1 MVGCGKILE
10 VDALER
16 RWIKPVIVGAIIACI
31 VAGLGGLF
39 FWAKATGVDNLVK
52 TYCLIRADALAP
64 PPVSTLVE
72 GAIKGMV
79 DSLDDP
85 YSVYLDKDD
94 YQDLNAQIEGAFGG
108 IGVEFDLDQ
117 DKHLVIESVL
127 PGTPAS
133 RASLQSGDI
142 LTQIDSRST
151 AQMSLDD
158 AAKLLRGDVGTTV
171 TIKVWRQQ
179 DSQYHTVTLKREQ
192 ISIPSATGALVT
204 GHPEIAYLQVTTFNQ
219 ASTLPQLEQAL
230 ASLNKKGYRA
240 LILDLRD
247 NPGGDLQTAVEV
259 ASYFVPPG
267 PVVRIVNRNGA
278 EDVLRST
285 RSQSYLQVPLVV
297 LVNGGSASASEIVA
311 GAIKDTGSGTLIGTR
326 TFGKG
331 VVQTVFNLGGQVG
344 VKLTTDKYL
353 TPKGIDINKKGIDPD
368 IVVNQPAGSQTDLQ
382 LARAVQVLL
391 EKITQAPKQ
400 AA

>member
-1 MVGCGKILE
+1 LE

-16 RWIKPVIVGAIIACI
+16 HWVKPVIAGVIIACI
-31 VAGLGGLF
+31 AVGLGF
-39 FWAKATGVDNLVK
+39 FFSWTNATGVNNLVR
-52 TYCLIRADALAP
+52 TYFLIRTDALAP
-64 PPVSTLVE
+64 APTSTLVE

-94 YQDLNAQIEGAFGG
+94 YQDLNAQIEGSFGG
-108 IGVEFDLDQ
+108 IGVEFDM
-117 DKHLVIESVL
+117 DKDRRLVIESVL

-133 RASLQSGDI
+133 GAGLQSGDI
-142 LTQIDSRST
+142 LAQIGSQS
-151 AQMSLDD
+151 AVQMSLDD

-171 TIKVWRQQ
+171 TIKVWRQR

-192 ISIPSATGALVT
+192 ISVPSATGAILP
-204 GHPEIAYLQVTTFNQ
+204 GHPEIAYVQVATFNQ
-219 ASTLPQLEQAL
+219 ASTLPQLAQAL
-230 ASLNKKGYRA
+230 AGLDKKGYRA

-267 PVVRIVNRNGA
+267 PVVRIVNRNGD

-285 RSQSYLQVPLVV
+285 RSQEYLRVPLVV

-353 TPKGIDINKKGIDPD
+353 TPKGIDINKKGIEPD
-368 IVVNQPAGSQTDLQ
+368 IVVDQPADGKSDLQ
-382 LARAVQVLL
+382 LEQAVQVLL
-391 EKITQAPKQ
+391 EKISQAPKQ

>member
-1 MVGCGKILE
+1 

-16 RWIKPVIVGAIIACI
+16 RWVKPVIVGVIIACI
-31 VAGLGGLF
+31 AAGLGGLF
-39 FWAKATGVDNLVK
+39 FWAGATGVDNLVK
-52 TYCLIRADALAP
+52 TYFLIRTQALAP
-64 PPVSTLVE
+64 APVSTLME

-79 DSLDDP
+79 DSLGDP

-94 YQDLNAQIEGAFGG
+94 YRELNVQIEGSFGG
-108 IGVEFDLDQ
+108 IGVEFDM
-117 DKHLVIESVL
+117 DKDRHLVIESVL

-133 RASLQSGDI
+133 GAGLQSGDI
-142 LTQIDSRST
+142 IVQIDAQDAT
-151 AQMSLDD
+151 QMSTVD
-158 AAKLLRGDVGTTV
+158 AAKLLRGDVGATV

-179 DSQYHTVTLKREQ
+179 DNKYHTVTMKREQ
-192 ISIPSATGALVT
+192 ISVPSATGEILP
-204 GHPEIAYLQVTTFNQ
+204 GYPEIAYIQVTTFNQ
-219 ASTLPQLEQAL
+219 ASTLPQLSQAF
-230 ASLNKKGYRA
+230 ASLDQKGYRA
-240 LILDLRD
+240 LVLDLRD

-259 ASYFVPPG
+259 AGYFVPPG
-267 PVVRIVNRNGA
+267 PVVRIVNRSGT
-278 EDVLRST
+278 EDVLRSSRT
-285 RSQSYLQVPLVV
+285 QKYLQVPLVV

-368 IVVNQPAGSQTDLQ
+368 IVVNQPAGSKSDLQ
-382 LARAVQVLL
+382 LAKAVQVLL
-391 EKITQAPKQ
+391 EKIGQAPKQ

>member
-1 MVGCGKILE
+1 

-16 RWIKPVIVGAIIACI
+16 RWIKPVIVGVIIACI
-31 VAGLGGLF
+31 AVGLGGLF
-39 FWAKATGVDNLVK
+39 FWANATGVDNLVK
-52 TYCLIRADALAP
+52 TYFLIRTEALAP
-64 PPVSTLVE
+64 PSASTLVE

-79 DSLDDP
+79 DSLNDP

-94 YQDLNAQIEGAFGG
+94 FQDLNAEIEGSFGG
-108 IGVEFDLDQ
+108 IGVEFDMDK

-133 RASLQSGDI
+133 RAGLQSGDI
-142 LTQIDSRST
+142 LTQIDSQST
-151 AQMSLDD
+151 AQMSMDD

-171 TIKVWRQQ
+171 TIKIWRQQ
-179 DSQYHTVTLKREQ
+179 DSQYHTATLKREQ
-192 ISIPSATGALVT
+192 ISVPSATGAILP
-204 GHPEIAYLQVTTFNQ
+204 GYPEIAYIQVTTFNQ
-219 ASTLPQLEQAL
+219 ASTLPQLAQAF
-230 ASLNKKGYRA
+230 ASLDQKGYRA

-278 EDVLRST
+278 EDVLNSS
-285 RSQSYLQVPLVV
+285 RSQKYLQVPLVV

-326 TFGKG
+326 TYGKG
-331 VVQTVFNLGGQVG
+331 VVQTVFSLGGQVG

-353 TPKGIDINKKGIDPD
+353 TPKGIDINKKGIEPD
-368 IVVNQPAGSQTDLQ
+368 IVVDQPAGSTADLQ
-382 LARAVQVLL
+382 LEKAVQVLL
-391 EKITQAPKQ
+391 EKIGQVPKQ